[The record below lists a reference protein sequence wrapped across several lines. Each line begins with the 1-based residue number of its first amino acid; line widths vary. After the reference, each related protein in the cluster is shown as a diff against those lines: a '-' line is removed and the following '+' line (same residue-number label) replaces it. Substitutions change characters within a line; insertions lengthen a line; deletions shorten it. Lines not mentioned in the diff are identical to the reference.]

1 MRKAGLDPDTVLLKT
16 AQLVE
21 QRDVSRWLPLALAGI
36 YNLVSAYGTKNPP
49 SVADTL
55 RSWGLFIDAASY
67 EELARRA
74 NEDTTDKALAAFFR
88 KG

>member
-16 AQLVE
+16 AQLVD
-21 QRDVSRWLPLALAGI
+21 QRDVSRWLPLALAGL
-36 YNLVSAYGTKNPP
+36 YNLVSAYGTKHPP

-55 RSWGLFIDAASY
+55 RAWGLFVDAASY
-67 EELARRA
+67 EEIAKRA
-74 NEDTTDKALAAFFR
+74 NEDMTDKALTSFFG